1 MTGAEV
7 AGLGTPASRSR
18 PLGPRRPS
26 TLAVGVMVWLA
37 SELMF
42 FAGLFASYFTI
53 RATSAVWPPSGIELD
68 PIREGLFTV
77 VLLASSFTMQAGA
90 HDLEVGDRRKA
101 GRKWIV
107 ATVVLGAIFL
117 GNEILE
123 WLTIG
128 FAPST
133 NAYGSL
139 FFLMTGF
146 HGLHVLIGLLLML
159 GLLGRIVG
167 PGPDPGDAPA
177 VAGVTYYWHF
187 VDVVWVALYVTIF
200 LIK

>member
-7 AGLGTPASRSR
+7 AGLRT
-18 PLGPRRPS
+18 RRPS

-53 RATSAVWPPSGIELD
+53 RAASVAWPPPGVELD
-68 PIREGLFTV
+68 PVREGIFTI
-77 VLLASSFTMQAGA
+77 VLIASSFTMQAGA
-90 HDLEVGDRRKA
+90 HNLEEENRRA
-101 GRKWIV
+101 ARKWIV
-107 ATVVLGAIFL
+107 VTLVLGSAFL
-117 GNEILE
+117 ANEVLE

-139 FFLMTGF
+139 FFLLTGF
-146 HGLHVLIGLLLML
+146 HGLHVFIGLLLMI

-167 PGPDPGDAPA
+167 PGPDPGDGPA
-177 VAGVTYYWHF
+177 VTAVTYYWHF
-187 VDVVWVALYVTIF
+187 VDVVWVGLYVTIF
-200 LIK
+200 LIQ